1 MLLNVQAKLNCL
13 QLMVAIVSGAQNM
26 VHGLNTALQQ
36 KCLCIK
42 YKPQKKK
49 KNTNYSVLRHLKSFK
64 NNSNN
69 D

>member
-1 MLLNVQAKLNCL
+1 
-13 QLMVAIVSGAQNM
+13 MVAMVSYAQNM
-26 VHGLNTALQQ
+26 VCGLNTALQQ

-42 YKPQKKK
+42 YKTQKKK
-49 KNTNYSVLRHLKSFK
+49 KKPNYSVLRHLKSFK